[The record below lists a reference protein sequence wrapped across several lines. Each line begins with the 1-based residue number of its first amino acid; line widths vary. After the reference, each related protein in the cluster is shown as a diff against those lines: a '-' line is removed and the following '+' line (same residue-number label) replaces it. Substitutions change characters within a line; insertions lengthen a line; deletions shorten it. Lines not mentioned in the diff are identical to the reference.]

1 MEPVHRLM
9 VDAVACI
16 EKVLALICGGPFSVV
31 PSLSQN
37 DAHFSIALVATVT
50 AADEASMQ
58 QRGDDV
64 AIERLAD
71 SIGVHSG
78 IAEVSFQ
85 FE

>member
-1 MEPVHRLM
+1 M
-9 VDAVACI
+9 VNSVACL
-16 EKVLALICGGPFSVV
+16 EKVLALLCSGPFSVV

-37 DAHFSIALVATVT
+37 GTQFSIALIATVT
-50 AADEASMQ
+50 AADETSMQ
-58 QRGDDV
+58 ERGDDV

-71 SIGVHSG
+71 SIGVRSG